1 MLPAAITLQS
11 FWLLGVLSVLGG
23 SFLQFED
30 AVMKKYFYKFAF
42 AAICAMVTLLAN
54 QSALCSAEDAQ
65 PKGRRWVQEAN
76 RSLALA
82 ENDAIIWR
90 FNYGEDQTKPNFFP
104 LGLPGGQSLV
114 VDRPADHPW
123 HHGFWFSWKFIN
135 GVNFWEPDPKTKRPA
150 GRTSWSDMHVAPR
163 KNLSALIS
171 MKLDYSIDGKEPI
184 LAEDRVIEVT
194 APDKSGQYA
203 LDWKSTF
210 RAGKGDVELACVP
223 IPPAK
228 DGVRWGGYAGL
239 SVRFAKELADR
250 EACSAEGPVTFD
262 GSIYRGQSNAMDY
275 SGSRDGQVAGIAI
288 VDHPAN
294 PRHPAD
300 WYVIRSEM
308 SYINAALLSQKPL
321 PLKAGESL
329 TLRYRVIVHP
339 NRWDA
344 ARLKTET
351 EKFAKP

>member
-1 MLPAAITLQS
+1 MITNWLKTVVFVGSLVAALAIPKMACAADDAKPAQRHWI
-11 FWLLGVLSVLGG
+11 
-23 SFLQFED
+23 
-30 AVMKKYFYKFAF
+30 
-42 AAICAMVTLLAN
+42 
-54 QSALCSAEDAQ
+54 
-65 PKGRRWVQEAN
+65 PQEH
-76 RSLALA
+76 SLALA
-82 ENDAIIWR
+82 ENDAVIWR

-114 VDRPADHPW
+114 VDRPADHAW

-150 GRTSWSDMHVAPR
+150 GRTSWSDVHVAPR

-184 LAEDRVIEVT
+184 LAEERVIEVT
-194 APDKSGQYA
+194 APDESGQYA

-210 RAGKGDVELACVP
+210 LAGKGDVELACVP

-262 GSIYRGQSNAMDY
+262 EGIYRGQSDAMDY
-275 SGSRDGQVAGIAI
+275 SGSRDGRVAGIAI
-288 VDHPAN
+288 LDHPTN

-308 SYINAALLSQKPL
+308 SYFNAALLSKKPL

-329 TLRYRVIVHP
+329 ALRYRVIVHP

-344 ARLKTET
+344 ERLKTEAA
-351 EKFAKP
+351 KFARP